1 VILDGESTP
10 VMLVDR
16 QVDPVKGTL
25 LHADFKRIDLT
36 KRLRVSIP
44 VHTTGEAAGVKV
56 QGGLLEVITRMIE
69 IECLPDEIPEGFTVD
84 VTELM
89 IGQAKRASDVALSG
103 SMKLVSAPETVIAHS
118 VAMRAEEVVEPTAA
132 EAAAAAV
139 TTGGRRNPGRA
150 RGHQEGQ
157 EGRGSARRGKGQEAC
172 RGKGQKEVGRHPGE
186 ARTNPERHGH
196 MFLVA
201 GLGNPGEEYALT
213 PHNLGFLTVDRLA
226 ERHGIRVTRKDSK
239 ALAGVGDI
247 DGQPVMLAK
256 PQTYMNLSGASL
268 GPLMEKHC
276 IGPERLVVV
285 YDELDLGW
293 KALRI
298 KPKGSAAGHKG
309 MKSVISSLGTSE
321 IVRVRLGIYPGHP
334 VKDGAEFVLA
344 PFKRSQIEELDEF
357 TGYAADAV
365 RAIIAEGVEMA
376 MTKFNRRAPGLN
388 REEE

>member
-1 VILDGESTP
+1 
-10 VMLVDR
+10 
-16 QVDPVKGTL
+16 
-25 LHADFKRIDLT
+25 
-36 KRLRVSIP
+36 
-44 VHTTGEAAGVKV
+44 
-56 QGGLLEVITRMIE
+56 
-69 IECLPDEIPEGFTVD
+69 
-84 VTELM
+84 
-89 IGQAKRASDVALSG
+89 
-103 SMKLVSAPETVIAHS
+103 
-118 VAMRAEEVVEPTAA
+118 
-132 EAAAAAV
+132 
-139 TTGGRRNPGRA
+139 
-150 RGHQEGQ
+150 
-157 EGRGSARRGKGQEAC
+157 
-172 RGKGQKEVGRHPGE
+172 
-186 ARTNPERHGH
+186 

-226 ERHGIRVTRKDSK
+226 ERHGIRVNRKDSR
-239 ALAGVGDI
+239 ALTGVGEI

-268 GPLMEKHC
+268 GPLMEKHS

-309 MKSVISSLGTSE
+309 MKSVISSLKTSE

-344 PFKRSQIEELDEF
+344 PFRRSQIEELDEF

-365 RAIIAEGVEMA
+365 RAIIAEGVEKA

>member
-1 VILDGESTP
+1 
-10 VMLVDR
+10 
-16 QVDPVKGTL
+16 
-25 LHADFKRIDLT
+25 
-36 KRLRVSIP
+36 
-44 VHTTGEAAGVKV
+44 
-56 QGGLLEVITRMIE
+56 
-69 IECLPDEIPEGFTVD
+69 
-84 VTELM
+84 
-89 IGQAKRASDVALSG
+89 
-103 SMKLVSAPETVIAHS
+103 
-118 VAMRAEEVVEPTAA
+118 
-132 EAAAAAV
+132 
-139 TTGGRRNPGRA
+139 
-150 RGHQEGQ
+150 
-157 EGRGSARRGKGQEAC
+157 
-172 RGKGQKEVGRHPGE
+172 
-186 ARTNPERHGH
+186 

-226 ERHGIRVTRKDSK
+226 ERHGIRVNRKDSR
-239 ALAGVGDI
+239 ALAGVGEI

-256 PQTYMNLSGASL
+256 PQTFMNLSGASL
-268 GPLMEKHC
+268 APLMEKHS

-309 MKSVISSLGTSE
+309 MKSVISSLKTSE

-334 VKDGAEFVLA
+334 VEDGAEFVLA
-344 PFKRSQIEELDEF
+344 PFRRSQIEELDEF

-365 RAIIAEGVEMA
+365 RAIIAEGVEKA